1 MCSAEIEKLRYA
13 MCTRLESRSSLIGE
27 GLQLIW
33 AQAVLVQQD
42 VVVHRPAGALDGG
55 VRVQIEV
62 ILRGVHN
69 SLVHHRACI
78 HHKQLQHSLC

>member
-1 MCSAEIEKLRYA
+1 M
-13 MCTRLESRSSLIGE
+13 
-27 GLQLIW
+27 QLVW
-33 AQAVLVQQD
+33 AQLVLVQQD

-69 SLVHHRACI
+69 SLVHHRPCSTHTISSGNLRLPFQSATVCPALI
-78 HHKQLQHSLC
+78 